1 MYLNFF
7 ECPSLGLD
15 IYFSARVQVSSNFF
29 QSQSSD
35 VMNLYQRQCSNVFK
49 FNTEAHESLIF
60 FQSNTSVVFPEKE
73 LIFNKDFLQAG
84 IYYILIFYKLVILF
98 FIFLLL
104 PNIVIS
110 CFIHISINFTELE
123 FFSLQISF
131 KFLSYSCILF
141 LTRINFVF
149 LFQSGCQF
157 YFHFQLKLIF
167 F

>member
-1 MYLNFF
+1 MFL
-7 ECPSLGLD
+7 
-15 IYFSARVQVSSNFF
+15 
-29 QSQSSD
+29 
-35 VMNLYQRQCSNVFK
+35 NLYQRQCSNVFK

-141 LTRINFVF
+141 LARINFVF